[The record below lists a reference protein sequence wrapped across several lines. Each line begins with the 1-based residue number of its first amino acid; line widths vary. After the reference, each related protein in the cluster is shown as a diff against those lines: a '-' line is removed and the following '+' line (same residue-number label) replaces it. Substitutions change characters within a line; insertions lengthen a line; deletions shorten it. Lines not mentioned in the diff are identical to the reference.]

1 VARRTGLCPLRQRAR
16 AGLRGAEGLV
26 PLRACHHFVHRARG
40 SLAECL
46 RGVLQWAL
54 ATRALEMESFDTLFE
69 AKVLIDDWRLEYN
82 HYRPHMSLGYLTP
95 AEFARTW
102 RAEHQHDPE
111 LS

>member
-1 VARRTGLCPLRQRAR
+1 
-16 AGLRGAEGLV
+16 
-26 PLRACHHFVHRARG
+26 
-40 SLAECL
+40 
-46 RGVLQWAL
+46 
-54 ATRALEMESFDTLFE
+54 MESFDTLFE

-111 LS
+111 LL